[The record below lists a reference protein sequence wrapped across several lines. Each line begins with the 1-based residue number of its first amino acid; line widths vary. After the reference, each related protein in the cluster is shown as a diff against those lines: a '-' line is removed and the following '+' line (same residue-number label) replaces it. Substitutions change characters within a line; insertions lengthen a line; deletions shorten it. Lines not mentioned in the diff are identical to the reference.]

1 MSALRAH
8 QHDARCA
15 ILRCSSSRGGSPR
28 RRRALPDTAGAALA
42 STSN

>member
-1 MSALRAH
+1 MSALRTRQYYAH
-8 QHDARCA
+8 RA